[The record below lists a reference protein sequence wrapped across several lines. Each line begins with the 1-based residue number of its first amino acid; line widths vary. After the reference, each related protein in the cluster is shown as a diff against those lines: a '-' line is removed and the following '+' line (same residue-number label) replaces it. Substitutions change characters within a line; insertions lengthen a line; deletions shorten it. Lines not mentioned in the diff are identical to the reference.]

1 MIQSSLWDHA
11 WSYYS
16 MVVTSRDFWRPISQ
30 ARISGSA
37 TYWWCGLRLHFS
49 LSLCLSFPHFKM
61 VMMRPAL
68 WGSCEHCINHG
79 YQMLRRVIWHLITA
93 QMLAIFITY
102 YNPNFLNKVHLFMAP
117 LNSVPH
123 LNYSIHW
130 NWSCTNSSIF
140 IFPIYPPKKRHWH
153 WWGKAMAISGSNW
166 MSVEPLA
173 WLFLK
178 DNTDFPRLSSTMLV

>member
-1 MIQSSLWDHA
+1 MLGVTTAWWLQAGTFGGQFPKLGSLALPLTGD
-11 WSYYS
+11 
-16 MVVTSRDFWRPISQ
+16 VV
-30 ARISGSA
+30 SG
-37 TYWWCGLRLHFS
+37 FIF